1 MMSAQQLQYYSFLER
16 QRKQA
21 LYNQSLT
28 YQYITAIRRL
38 IGAGGDPTLDPELSA
53 AYYLLISEYGEQAIF
68 FNFEDENGKCK
79 YIQLENDEDVANN

>member
-21 LYNQSLT
+21 LYNQTLT
-28 YQYITAIRRL
+28 YHYITAIRRL

-53 AYYLLISEYGEQAIF
+53 AYYLLVNEYGELF
-68 FNFEDENGKCK
+68 FNFEDENGEYK
-79 YIQLENDEDVANN
+79 YIQLENDQDINNN